1 METNSVLGQKKASI
15 LHRWFALT
23 LDGYSSGAA
32 DFFGKETDSFANP
45 VGSTLLDGLKI
56 LLSYLV
62 DGADPGKLSE
72 ASEALENIVKI
83 RAVQDFSPSQAL
95 SFIFLLKK
103 AVRLELK
110 DDIILDARARERFL
124 GETEPLDKKAGHIP
138 GSVNRYMQLN
148 LTDKGKFKEPA
159 TLCGEFEAFLRET
172 TAEAIVHSCGS
183 GVTACQNLFAMELA
197 GMGTGRLYPGSWS
210 EWIQDPLRP
219 TEKGQ

>member
-110 DDIILDARARERFL
+110 DDIRKGLVSPDELLALESGIDDLGLLAFDVYMKCRENIYELRTNQTKNMMFAHFKRANMRHE
-124 GETEPLDKKAGHIP
+124 IP
-138 GSVNRYMQLN
+138 AKR
-148 LTDKGKFKEPA
+148 
-159 TLCGEFEAFLRET
+159 
-172 TAEAIVHSCGS
+172 S
-183 GVTACQNLFAMELA
+183 GVGKNMSSDDDT
-197 GMGTGRLYPGSWS
+197 R
-210 EWIQDPLRP
+210 
-219 TEKGQ
+219 